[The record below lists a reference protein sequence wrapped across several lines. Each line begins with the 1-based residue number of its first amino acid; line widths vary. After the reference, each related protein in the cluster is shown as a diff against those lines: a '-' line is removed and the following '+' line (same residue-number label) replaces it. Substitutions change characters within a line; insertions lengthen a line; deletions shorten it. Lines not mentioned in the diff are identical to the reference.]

1 MVFHYPVVL
10 KVDDASYVIGQL
22 RVESFFV
29 TRFRDIL
36 APLALLETGQI
47 GTLCDRCFQGNP
59 TSVYGSSD
67 ATPTLGV
74 SAQTGHQFLQAGRS
88 FCALIRT
95 GDKDRL
101 VRDTARKKG
110 VDLFINAR
118 TDLFF
123 GKGDPAKLMDE
134 ALDRANA
141 YAAAGASGFF
151 IPGLTD
157 DALIGRIC
165 EATKLPVNVMMMD
178 GMSSAQRLATLGA
191 ARVSYGPI
199 PYLQAMEAL
208 KKQAQNVL

>member
-1 MVFHYPVVL
+1 
-10 KVDDASYVIGQL
+10 
-22 RVESFFV
+22 
-29 TRFRDIL
+29 
-36 APLALLETGQI
+36 
-47 GTLCDRCFQGNP
+47 
-59 TSVYGSSD
+59 
-67 ATPTLGV
+67 
-74 SAQTGHQFLQAGRS
+74 
-88 FCALIRT
+88 
-95 GDKDRL
+95 
-101 VRDTARKKG
+101 
-110 VDLFINAR
+110 
-118 TDLFF
+118 
-123 GKGDPAKLMDE
+123 MDE

-157 DALIGRIC
+157 DALIRRIC